1 MNRTV
6 DTLNTLTVECLRCGT
21 ARQTR
26 YTVWRH
32 VESAECPKC
41 GYVGWA
47 NSVELTEPQR
57 RALRE
62 RPLEARR
69 LRAVG

>member
-1 MNRTV
+1 V
-6 DTLNTLTVECLRCGT
+6 DTVIVECLRCGT
-21 ARQTR
+21 TRQAR

-32 VESAECPKC
+32 VESAECPRC

-47 NSVELTEPQR
+47 HSTELTEPQR

-62 RPLEARR
+62 RPLQARR

>member
-1 MNRTV
+1 MDRTV
-6 DTLNTLTVECLRCGT
+6 DMLNTLTVECLRCGT
-21 ARQTR
+21 PRQTR

-47 NSVELTEPQR
+47 NSAELTEPQR
-57 RALRE
+57 QALRE
-62 RPLEARR
+62 RPLATRR

>member
-1 MNRTV
+1 MDRTV
-6 DTLNTLTVECLRCGT
+6 DTLTVECLRCGT
-21 ARQTR
+21 PRRTR

-47 NSVELTEPQR
+47 NSAELTEPQR

-62 RPLEARR
+62 RPLAARR